1 MRISDWSSDVCSSD
15 LSRLMIVERSRRQ
28 IEAKSPLSR
37 GEPEAEAEAFK
48 ALVDKLMPEDALFG
62 GSPIAEALTHRQSRI
77 LNKGGTA
84 GLKEATGRL
93 LPTLAD
99 PVRKA
104 TYLLALS
111 ESRLAGS
118 LGDEIGRQ
126 LEEIGRA

>member
-1 MRISDWSSDVCSSD
+1 
-15 LSRLMIVERSRRQ
+15 
-28 IEAKSPLSR
+28 
-37 GEPEAEAEAFK
+37 
-48 ALVDKLMPEDALFG
+48 MPEDALFG

-84 GLKEATGRL
+84 GQKEATGRL

-111 ESRLAGS
+111 DSRLAGS
-118 LGDEIGRQ
+118 LGDEIGRH
-126 LEEIGRA
+126 LEGLFVQPASVKQIVKDNRPQNKIGRATCRGRRCPDG